1 MRRSEEEVRGGDKVE
16 VKDILSLRPKTNPS
30 ADHFQ
35 YHDTGSDR
43 MRFGDETRSRKEGE
57 VCLGEKMKER

>member
-1 MRRSEEEVRGGDKVE
+1 ME

-43 MRFGDETRSRKEGE
+43 MRFEDETRSRKEGE